1 VIDNISPIYYLEGE
15 IDRALGVYVTS
26 ASANLAA
33 GLGVFAALGLTIYF
47 MVLGL
52 AVARGDVQ
60 QPMSKVVKD
69 SLSMVIIAVIGIG
82 AGVYQQQ
89 VVGAVYGVLE
99 FLVSKM
105 TSGGART
112 VGQAISMIFA
122 TDSGSVVVDG
132 KPVSVD
138 NALWVIALQNSNSL
152 GIPQL
157 TYMFANFCVW
167 IATVVVSVLCVL
179 PWLLSKVGIA
189 IGLAVGPLFIMLGM
203 FPQTRNYFASWL
215 SNVLGNVFTGM
226 LVATIC
232 SLMPTV
238 FITILTKSLA
248 GAGTDSYSP
257 MAMGLGMLIVGIGLG
272 FAALQVS
279 QMGAQLA
286 GGGMA
291 MDSKGLAGAVVQSL
305 IFSRAKGGST
315 DKGSTGATNSV
326 ESSPSYGFGHQKG
339 QQARQRVGQ
348 ILSGISKRGGK

>member
-69 SLSMVIIAVIGIG
+69 SLSMVIIAAIGIG

-99 FLVSKM
+99 FLVAKM

-112 VGQAISMIFA
+112 VGEAISMIFA
-122 TDSGSVVVDG
+122 TNSGSVVVDG
-132 KPVSVD
+132 KPVSLD
-138 NALWVIALQNSNSL
+138 NALWVVALQNSNSL

-157 TYMFANFCVW
+157 SYMFASFCVW
-167 IATVVVSVLCVL
+167 IATVFVSLFCIL

-226 LVATIC
+226 LVAAIC

-238 FITILTKSLA
+238 FITILTKALV
-248 GAGTDSYSP
+248 GAGTDDYSP
-257 MAMGLGMLIVGIGLG
+257 MAMGLGMLVVGLGLG
-272 FAALQVS
+272 FVSLQVS

-291 MDSKGLAGAVVQSL
+291 LDSKGVAGALVQRL
-305 IFSRAKGGST
+305 MFKGLGGAAAAST
-315 DKGSTGATNSV
+315 NAAATNSIAAA
-326 ESSPSYGFGHQKG
+326 PAYGAGK
-339 QQARQRVGQ
+339 QAGQRVGQ